1 MASKDRLL
9 DDIAK
14 MAGGAA
20 SALGNIQNQ
29 IKEDVKTRVD
39 EIAMRMDLVPRE
51 DFERVEA
58 MLKEY
63 RTKQDELLKRIEA
76 LESQLKKK

>member
-20 SALGNIQNQ
+20 SALGNIQTQ
-29 IKEDVKTRVD
+29 IKEDVKARVD